1 MLTFDDIR
9 GVGVSRMM
17 MSAFFFFK
25 IKAVNKTAGQGLTP
39 FEATFF
45 CTFQRITNKA

>member
-17 MSAFFFFK
+17 MSAFFFSK
-25 IKAVNKTAGQGLTP
+25 LRPLTKLQDRDSIWQMLTY
-39 FEATFF
+39 FLGSGY
-45 CTFQRITNKA
+45 

>member
-17 MSAFFFFK
+17 MSAFFFQNQSQK
-25 IKAVNKTAGQGLTP
+25 QNRRTDLNP
-39 FEATFF
+39 FEVRFI
-45 CTFQRITNKA
+45 CTLKRIANKA

>member
-17 MSAFFFFK
+17 MSAFFFK
-25 IKAVNKTAGQGLTP
+25 IKAVNETGGQGVTP
-39 FEATFF
+39 FEATFYLHF
-45 CTFQRITNKA
+45 PIRHKQG